1 MSGTRTLNLHSRAV
15 EAAPTSQKPRQA
27 PQDTQSE
34 PGSERATSPASVA
47 ILRRSYSDVLASR
60 PPSREAERFGMETQS
75 SPVRGNEPGPR
86 LVSAPG
92 ISVENVNKNV
102 LRELKPARDE
112 LSQPASSRDDGNDE
126 NENPWTEVK
135 RRQSSRRVHGLRFAR
150 GRPRREASSE
160 HRATFQAAEK
170 SLTPEERARI
180 ERRSYSISQVSP
192 ERRSVSSRGEG
203 PSQPKE
209 KGIDPREWG
218 NVNWSEGELDME
230 VQKTLLKQ
238 GRERKQKA
246 EKRAK
251 KLRLTNE
258 ATAKERAA
266 SILSSRRDRSAGAT
280 SAQYRSESRELGMK
294 PANLML
300 VLESPVS

>member
-1 MSGTRTLNLHSRAV
+1 LNLHSRAV
-15 EAAPTSQKPRQA
+15 EATPTSQKPRQA

-112 LSQPASSRDDGNDE
+112 LSQLASSRDDGNDE

-150 GRPRREASSE
+150 GK
-160 HRATFQAAEK
+160 T
-170 SLTPEERARI
+170 SL
-180 ERRSYSISQVSP
+180 
-192 ERRSVSSRGEG
+192 
-203 PSQPKE
+203 
-209 KGIDPREWG
+209 
-218 NVNWSEGELDME
+218 
-230 VQKTLLKQ
+230 
-238 GRERKQKA
+238 
-246 EKRAK
+246 
-251 KLRLTNE
+251 
-258 ATAKERAA
+258 
-266 SILSSRRDRSAGAT
+266 
-280 SAQYRSESRELGMK
+280 
-294 PANLML
+294 
-300 VLESPVS
+300 